1 MRSWGYSMEKMVAKI
16 LKEFGTDL
24 QLIRGDETWTVRG
37 FFRAV
42 NSKSWQSMESEATL
56 LGEITRGQYAYIGPA
71 EGGVKEGDTVV
82 LGDRTYLIRRTEY
95 YYFGDRPIY
104 QWGLCV
110 EKGVNDTWGSQS

>member
-1 MRSWGYSMEKMVAKI
+1 MLQTVKQI
-16 LKEFGTDL
+16 LQDYGTDMIL
-24 QLIRGDETWTVRG
+24 SGAGTEKTIRA

-71 EGGVKEGDTVV
+71 DGGVREGDTLV
-82 LGDRTYLIRRTEY
+82 LGQKQYLVRRVEHY
-95 YYFGDRPIY
+95 YYGNQAIY
-104 QWGLCV
+104 QWALCV

>member
-1 MRSWGYSMEKMVAKI
+1 MRHTVERV
-16 LKEFGTDL
+16 LKEHGTDMVL
-24 QLIRGDETWTVRG
+24 TGSGGTRTVRG

-71 EGGVKEGDTVV
+71 DGGAREGDTLT
-82 LGDRTYLIRRTEY
+82 LGEKTYLFRRVEPY
-95 YYFGDRPIY
+95 YYGNCMIY

-110 EKGVNDTWGSQS
+110 EKGVNDTWGSQSWN

>member
-1 MRSWGYSMEKMVAKI
+1 MRGSVEKLFK
-16 LKEFGTDL
+16 KYGTDL
-24 QLIRGDETWTVRG
+24 TIDSGERRFTVRG

-42 NSKSWQSMESEATL
+42 NSKSWQSMESEANL

-71 EGGVKEGDTVV
+71 DGGVREGDTVS
-82 LGDRTYLIRRTEY
+82 LGEKSYLFRRVEL
-95 YYFGDRPIY
+95 YYFGNQAIY

>member
-1 MRSWGYSMEKMVAKI
+1 MRNMVEAV
-16 LKEFGTDL
+16 LQQHGTDML
-24 QLIRGDETWTVRG
+24 LTGSEGSRSIRG

-71 EGGVKEGDTVV
+71 DGGAREGDTIT
-82 LGDRTYLIRRTEY
+82 LGEKCYLFRRAELY
-95 YYFGDRPIY
+95 YYGNEPVY

-110 EKGVNDTWGSQS
+110 EKGVNDTWESQS

>member
-1 MRSWGYSMEKMVAKI
+1 MKSMVSTI
-16 LKEFGTDL
+16 IRQYGTDMIL
-24 QLIRGDETWTVRG
+24 TSASETKTVRG

-71 EGGVKEGDTVV
+71 DGGAREGDTIS
-82 LGDRTYLIRRTEY
+82 LGEKTYLFRRTELY
-95 YYFGDRPIY
+95 YYGNEVAY

>member
-1 MRSWGYSMEKMVAKI
+1 MIDGV
-16 LKEFGTDL
+16 LKEFGTDMVL
-24 QLIRGDETWTVRG
+24 TSGGTAKTVRG

-71 EGGVKEGDTVV
+71 EVGAGEGDTIT
-82 LGDRTYLIRRTEY
+82 LGEKVYIFRRVEPY
-95 YYFGDRPIY
+95 YYGSQAVY

>member
-1 MRSWGYSMEKMVAKI
+1 MLQTIGNI
-16 LKEFGTDL
+16 LRVYGTDMVL
-24 QLIRGDETWTVRG
+24 TSGETSRTIRG

-42 NSKSWQSMESEATL
+42 NSKSWQSMESEANL

-71 EGGVKEGDTVV
+71 DGGVKEGDTIS
-82 LGDRTYLIRRTEY
+82 LGEKNYLFRRVEL
-95 YYFGDRPIY
+95 YYFGNQAIY

>member
-1 MRSWGYSMEKMVAKI
+1 MKAVVEKI
-16 LKEFGTDL
+16 LRQHGTDL
-24 QLIRGDETWTVRG
+24 TITSGGTTKTVRG

-71 EGGVKEGDTVV
+71 EGGAGEGDTLT
-82 LGDRTYLIRRTEY
+82 LGGRNYIFRRVEIY
-95 YYFGDRPIY
+95 YYGNQAIY

-110 EKGVNDTWGSQS
+110 EKGVNDTWGSRS

>member
-1 MRSWGYSMEKMVAKI
+1 MRQMIHGI
-16 LKEFGTDL
+16 LRQYGTDL
-24 QLIRGDETWTVRG
+24 TLTSGDTVRTIRG

-71 EGGVKEGDTVV
+71 DGGVKEGDTMT
-82 LGDRTYLIRRTEY
+82 LDDRAYLVRRAEY
-95 YYFGDRPIY
+95 YYFENQAIY

>member
-1 MRSWGYSMEKMVAKI
+1 MKNTVEQI
-16 LKEFGTDL
+16 LKRYGTDL
-24 QLIRGDETWTVRG
+24 TIVSEEGSRTVRG